1 MQASITTRRSIITG
15 AALAMAGVALR
26 SSAAAVSTEGEVS
39 YTSEAI
45 HQERVF
51 KASRTRVFQALTV
64 TAQFDQIIQLSGV
77 MSMPQMAKTQKPT
90 QIDPRL
96 GGAFAI
102 FGGLITGRQIAL
114 TADMLIVQA
123 WRAGDWARG
132 LYSIARFEL
141 LDQGSDTK
149 LVFDHTGFPK
159 GAGKELASGW
169 QAHYWNPLAKF
180 LG

>member
-1 MQASITTRRSIITG
+1 MQTTTRRSIISG

-26 SSAAAVSTEGEVS
+26 SSAAAPSTDGEVS

-45 HQERVF
+45 HQERVI
-51 KASRTRVFQALTV
+51 KASRARVFQALTV

-77 MSMPQMAKTQKPT
+77 MSMPQMAKMQKPT
-90 QIDPRL
+90 QIDPRV
-96 GGAFAI
+96 GGGFAI
-102 FGGLITGRQIAL
+102 FGGLISGRQVAL
-114 TADMLIVQA
+114 DADKLIVQA
-123 WRAGDWARG
+123 WRAGDWGRG
-132 LYSIARFEL
+132 IYSIARFEL
-141 LDQGSDTK
+141 KDEGADTR

-169 QAHYWNPLAKF
+169 QEHYWDPLAKF

>member
-1 MQASITTRRSIITG
+1 
-15 AALAMAGVALR
+15 
-26 SSAAAVSTEGEVS
+26 
-39 YTSEAI
+39 
-45 HQERVF
+45 
-51 KASRTRVFQALTV
+51 
-64 TAQFDQIIQLSGV
+64 